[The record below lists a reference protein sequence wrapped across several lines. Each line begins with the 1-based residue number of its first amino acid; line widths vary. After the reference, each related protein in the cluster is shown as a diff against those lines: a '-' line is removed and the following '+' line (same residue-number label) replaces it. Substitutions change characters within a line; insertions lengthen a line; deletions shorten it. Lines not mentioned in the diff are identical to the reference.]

1 MKLDVARR
9 RLTKERARL
18 EGILQGLLEEQN
30 DGPEGNPLGEL
41 SMMDQHP
48 ADVGSETFERDKD
61 LSILYNI
68 QAELSEVDRGLRRIQ
83 EGTYGQCEA
92 CGRPIGAAR
101 LEARPAARFCL
112 EDQAT
117 LERRSRSA

>member
-92 CGRPIGAAR
+92 CGRPIG
-101 LEARPAARFCL
+101 
-112 EDQAT
+112 
-117 LERRSRSA
+117 RR

>member
-9 RLTKERARL
+9 RLTRERARL
-18 EGILQGLLEEQN
+18 EGILEGLLEEQN

-41 SMMDQHP
+41 SMLDQHP
-48 ADVGSETFERDKD
+48 ADIGSETFERDKD

-68 QAELSEVDRGLRRIQ
+68 QAELAEVDRALRRIQ
-83 EGTYGQCEA
+83 EATYGRCEA

-101 LEARPAARFCL
+101 LEARPSARFCL

>member
-9 RLTKERARL
+9 RLTKERASL

>member
-1 MKLDVARR
+1 MKLDIARR
-9 RLTKERARL
+9 RLTRERARL
-18 EGILQGLLEEQN
+18 EGILQGLLDEQN
-30 DGPEGNPLGEL
+30 DGSEGNPLGEL

-61 LSILYNI
+61 LSILYNV
-68 QAELSEVDRGLRRIQ
+68 QAELSEVDRALRRIQ
-83 EGTYGQCEA
+83 EGAYGRCEA
-92 CGRPIGAAR
+92 CGRPVGAAR

-112 EDQAT
+112 EDQAG